1 MKKIQTLLA
10 RLHRNNINLPGY
22 TLVNESIR
30 SFSDTEKLIF
40 YILATTIIV
49 STILLL
55 SRVNQSFLVEIPR
68 QGGMIIEGVTGT
80 PRSIN
85 PITISPFTSP
95 QADNDLIA
103 LVYSGLLKAAP
114 DGTLL
119 PDLAKNYYVSEDSLV
134 YTFILKDDLYWHDG
148 EKITS
153 DDIKFTIQKAQDPE
167 IGSRH
172 KASWDGV
179 IVETPNDKTVV
190 FTLSEPY
197 SPFLQNTTIGILP
210 KHLWKDVHPENFT
223 QHRLNTMP
231 IGSGP
236 YKIADIKKTEDEL
249 VEYYDLVAFDKYA
262 LGKPYINKI
271 RIQFYTNKNEII
283 EAYKKGEVTNVHSI
297 SPEEAKKLEKT
308 ERIERAKL
316 PRIFGAFFNQN
327 EAAIF
332 TDKTV
337 REALNTAIN
346 RTEIINDVFY
356 GFATAIDGPI
366 PPGSLGF
373 NFYDDNAI
381 STTTLSKIEKA
392 KKLMEDDGWVAD
404 DKGILSKKTKE
415 GVQRLAFSI
424 STTQAPEL
432 ALVAQKLK
440 ESWQKLGAEV
450 EIKFFETT
458 NDLENHVIRPRKY
471 DILLFGEIIGRDSDP
486 FAFWHS
492 SQRLD
497 PGLNIALYTNIT
509 VDKAL
514 ERARATT
521 SEEARLVQYKI
532 FQDEIK
538 NDIPAVFIYSPEFIY
553 MVGDDIK
560 GLKLDVLNTPSE
572 RFLNVHEWFI
582 KTEHVW
588 TIFAREKEISDL
600 LHN

>member
-10 RLHRNNINLPGY
+10 RLHRNNINLPGH
-22 TLVNESIR
+22 TLINKSIQ
-30 SFSDTEKLIF
+30 SFGNTEKLIF
-40 YILATTIIV
+40 YVLAIILIA
-49 STILLL
+49 SAILLVF
-55 SRVNQSFLVEIPR
+55 RANQSFLVEIPR
-68 QGGMIIEGVTGT
+68 RGGIIIEGVTGT

-85 PITISPFTSP
+85 PITVNPFTSP
-95 QADNDLIA
+95 EADNDLIA

-134 YTFILKDDLYWHDG
+134 YTFILKSNLYWHDG
-148 EKITS
+148 KEITS
-153 DDIKFTIQKAQDPE
+153 DDVKFTIQKAQDPK

-179 IVETPNDKTVV
+179 MVETPNNKTVI
-190 FTLSEPY
+190 FTLNEPY

-210 KHLWKDVHPENFT
+210 KHLWENIHPENFA
-223 QHRLNTMP
+223 QYKLNTKP

-236 YKIADIKKTEDEL
+236 YKIANIKKGGGKK

-262 LGKPYINKI
+262 LGKPYIDKI
-271 RIQFYTNKNEII
+271 RIRFYANKNEII
-283 EAYKKGEVTNVHSI
+283 EAYKKGGVTNIHSI
-297 SPEEAKKLEKT
+297 SPEEAKGLEET

-327 EAAIF
+327 ESSIF
-332 TDKTV
+332 TV
-337 REALNTAIN
+337 RIVRDYINTAIN
-346 RTEIINDVFY
+346 KTEIINDVFY

-366 PPGSLGF
+366 PPGSLGCIPYE
-373 NFYDDNAI
+373 NKI
-381 STTTLSKIEKA
+381 STTTISEIERA
-392 KKLMEDDGWVAD
+392 KKILEDGGWTAND
-404 DKGILSKKTKE
+404 EGILNKKTKE
-415 GVQRLAFSI
+415 GTQLLAFSI

-432 ALVAQKLK
+432 ASVAQKLK
-440 ESWQKLGAEV
+440 ESWENVGAEV

-497 PGLNIALYTNIT
+497 PGLNIASYTYIA

-521 SEEARLVQYKI
+521 STEARLEQYKI
-532 FQDEIK
+532 FQEEIK
-538 NDIPAVFIYSPEFIY
+538 NDIPAVFIYSPELIY
-553 MVGDDIK
+553 MIGNDIK

-588 TIFAREKEISDL
+588 KIFADEEEIL
-600 LHN
+600 